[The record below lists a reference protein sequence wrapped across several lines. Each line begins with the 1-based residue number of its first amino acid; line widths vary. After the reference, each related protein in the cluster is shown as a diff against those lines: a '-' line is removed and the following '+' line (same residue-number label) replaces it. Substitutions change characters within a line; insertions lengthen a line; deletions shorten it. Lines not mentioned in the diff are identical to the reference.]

1 MEFVT
6 RSMVLSKEGAMP
18 LVHVYMFEGRTAEQ
32 RRKIVA
38 GITQAMVDGAG
49 TDAKEVHVLLHDMP
63 ISDWSNGGVLYSEN
77 PSYLEKRK
85 RQQVK

>member
-1 MEFVT
+1 
-6 RSMVLSKEGAMP
+6 MP

-32 RRKIVA
+32 KRKIIA

-49 TDAKEVHVLLHDMP
+49 TDPKEVHVLLHDMA

-77 PSYLEKRK
+77 PSYLEERT
-85 RQQVK
+85 RR

>member
-1 MEFVT
+1 
-6 RSMVLSKEGAMP
+6 MP

-32 RRKIVA
+32 KRKIIA

-49 TDAKEVHVLLHDMP
+49 TDPKEVHVLLHDIR

-77 PSYLEKRK
+77 PSYIEKRK
-85 RQQVK
+85 RQQAK

>member
-1 MEFVT
+1 
-6 RSMVLSKEGAMP
+6 MP

-49 TDAKEVHVLLHDMP
+49 TDPKEVHVLLHDMP
-63 ISDWSNGGVLYSEN
+63 ISDWSNGGVLYSED
-77 PSYLEKRK
+77 PSYIEKRK
-85 RQQVK
+85 RQQAK

>member
-1 MEFVT
+1 M
-6 RSMVLSKEGAMP
+6 L
-18 LVHVYMFEGRTAEQ
+18 LVHVYMFEGQTAEQ

-49 TDAKEVHVLLHDMP
+49 TDAKEVHLLLHDMP

-77 PSYLEKRK
+77 PGYLEKRK
-85 RQQVK
+85 RRQTN

>member
-1 MEFVT
+1 
-6 RSMVLSKEGAMP
+6 MP

-49 TDAKEVHVLLHDMP
+49 TEAKEVHVLLHD
-63 ISDWSNGGVLYSEN
+63 IAITDWSNGGVLYSEN
-77 PSYLEKRK
+77 PRYIEKRK
-85 RQQVK
+85 RQQAK

>member
-1 MEFVT
+1 
-6 RSMVLSKEGAMP
+6 MP

-63 ISDWSNGGVLYSEN
+63 ISAWSNGGVLYSED
-77 PSYLEKRK
+77 PSYIEKRK
-85 RQQVK
+85 RQHAK

>member
-1 MEFVT
+1 
-6 RSMVLSKEGAMP
+6 MP

-77 PSYLEKRK
+77 PSYLEKRR
-85 RQQVK
+85 RQRAN

>member
-1 MEFVT
+1 
-6 RSMVLSKEGAMP
+6 MP
-18 LVHVYMFEGRTAEQ
+18 VVHVYMFEGRTVEQ

-63 ISDWSNGGVLYSEN
+63 ISNWSNDGVLYAEN
-77 PSYLEKRK
+77 SSYLEKRK
-85 RQQVK
+85 QRLSR

>member
-1 MEFVT
+1 
-6 RSMVLSKEGAMP
+6 MP
-18 LVHVYMFEGRTAEQ
+18 FVHVYMFEGRTAEQ

-49 TDAKEVHVLLHDMP
+49 TDAKEVHVLLHNIP

-77 PSYLEKRK
+77 PSYIEKRK
-85 RQQVK
+85 RQQAK